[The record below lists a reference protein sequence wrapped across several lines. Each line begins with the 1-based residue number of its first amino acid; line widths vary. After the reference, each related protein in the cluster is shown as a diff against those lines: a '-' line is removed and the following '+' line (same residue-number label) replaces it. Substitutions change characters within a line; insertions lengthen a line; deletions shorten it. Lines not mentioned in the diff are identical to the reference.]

1 MTTASPAALH
11 AAAAVLRRQN
21 AADHHQAAE
30 ILEAIAAGNLEV
42 REVIGPGQRS
52 AATRERLAERD
63 RLVREGAERFYPNTR
78 PARTAKLM
86 ATTMHRFEAVAWR
99 HWPGE
104 STPEACPARYANDV
118 RSVAWHILKAG
129 AAIPG
134 ERTIRRILATS

>member
-1 MTTASPAALH
+1 MASPAALY

-21 AADHHQAAE
+21 DVGHHQVAE
-30 ILEAIAAGNLEV
+30 ILEAIATGGLEL
-42 REVIGPGQRS
+42 RTVIGPGQRS
-52 AATRERLAERD
+52 AATRARLAERD
-63 RLVREGAERFYPNTR
+63 RLVREGAARFYPGAR

-86 ATTMHRFEAVAWR
+86 ATAMQRFEAVAWR

-104 STPEACPARYANDV
+104 SAPEACPDRYAHDV
-118 RSVAWHILKAG
+118 RSVAWRILKAG